1 MSLSQK
7 NIILYFKLAL
17 PLMILFIVVYGGAN
31 WINAQ
36 RSDYF
41 NLYFLW
47 EQGIPFIP
55 EMILIYLSIQIMFF
69 LPIFHCD
76 SIDMIVLAKRMAVAT
91 LVAGVVFIILP
102 AQPGFVRY
110 ESIESFQWL
119 FTMLYSLDEQYNL
132 FPSLHI
138 TLSTLV
144 VVALFEKVNG
154 LLKIIYLAWLT
165 ALFLSVLFVHQ
176 HHILDI
182 IGGLVLTYI
191 CTWWITHPGKKIRA

>member
-7 NIILYFKLAL
+7 NSILYFKLAL
-17 PLMILFIVVYGGAN
+17 PLMFLFIVVYGGAN
-31 WINAQ
+31 WITAQ
-36 RSDYF
+36 RNDYF
-41 NLYFLW
+41 DLYFLW

-55 EMILIYLSIQIMFF
+55 EMILIYLSIQIIFL

-76 SIDMIVLAKRMAVAT
+76 SIDMVVLAKRMAIAT

-110 ESIESFQWL
+110 ESVESFQWL

-144 VVALFEKVNG
+144 IVALFDKVNG
-154 LLKIIYLAWLT
+154 LLKIVYLVWLT

-182 IGGLVLTYI
+182 IGGLALTYI
-191 CTWWITHPGKKIRA
+191 CTWWITYPGKKIRV